1 MGKCNT
7 KSAYRACLQ
16 NLQEQGEPMLR
27 QVPPEII
34 QLLNQIWRNK
44 EITPR
49 VQAFGWRLLR
59 KAMPTGARAGKYS
72 KRISKLCCRCGM
84 EEDEIHLFFTCN
96 FARAAWFS
104 MSWHI
109 RTDILIIN
117 TTSLTHLLL
126 KLLNMNHPYAS
137 LTNVLTFMWC
147 LWKARNDCLFNRNQ
161 GSPGQVH
168 HMANAIMKNLEMVDI
183 LQTGRNTE
191 HQGEQRVETPATR
204 QGATIM
210 TDLAI
215 QGPKIYSDAA
225 WKTNKS
231 PGAEGRATTGLGVFC
246 DLKHGLHPTIV
257 LIQAKIAYLLQIQHV
272 TFLTDNMSVARA
284 AATIKP
290 TDQQVPWEIRQHI
303 AQYKQVSKELNP
315 NIYHIKRDINGV
327 AHNCA
332 HQAIRRSQAGPI
344 FSCSNSAHVNG
355 ACPIALALQNLFLQ
369 GIILHAVNFLS

>member
-1 MGKCNT
+1 
-7 KSAYRACLQ
+7 
-16 NLQEQGEPMLR
+16 
-27 QVPPEII
+27 
-34 QLLNQIWRNK
+34 
-44 EITPR
+44 
-49 VQAFGWRLLR
+49 
-59 KAMPTGARAGKYS
+59 
-72 KRISKLCCRCGM
+72 
-84 EEDEIHLFFTCN
+84 
-96 FARAAWFS
+96 
-104 MSWHI
+104 
-109 RTDILIIN
+109 
-117 TTSLTHLLL
+117 
-126 KLLNMNHPYAS
+126 
-137 LTNVLTFMWC
+137 MWC

-161 GSPGQVH
+161 GSSSQVH

-210 TDLAI
+210 TDLTI

-246 DLKHGLHPTIV
+246 DLKQGLHPTIV
-257 LIQAKIAYLLQIQHV
+257 LIQASTELAPSALQAEATGLLLAAKIANLLQIQHV

-303 AQYKQVSKELNP
+303 AQYKHVSKKLNP
-315 NIYHIKRDINGV
+315 NIYHIKRNINGV

-369 GIILHAVNFLS
+369 GIVLHAVNCS